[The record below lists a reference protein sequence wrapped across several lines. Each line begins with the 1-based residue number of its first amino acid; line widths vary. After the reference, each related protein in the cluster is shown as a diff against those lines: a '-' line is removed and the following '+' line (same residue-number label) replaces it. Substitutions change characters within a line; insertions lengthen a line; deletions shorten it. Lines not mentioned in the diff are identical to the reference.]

1 VAEFFED
8 VAIKLLGIVDSY
20 FPWHSEAADYVL
32 QEKTFEPRCYDID

>member
-20 FPWHSEAADYVL
+20 FPWHSEAADYIL
-32 QEKTFEPRCYDID
+32 LKKPFEPRCCNID